1 MLYGNGLVKLTPAEQ
16 YSKRNL
22 VLNSLT
28 MYYFSLDRTTI
39 HKLSLNLS
47 SIVVMN
53 KKLLLPFFNE
63 MDTIGYDEERK
74 CSCALIF

>member
-1 MLYGNGLVKLTPAEQ
+1 
-16 YSKRNL
+16 
-22 VLNSLT
+22 